1 MYLSKKHLENT
12 IFRYYTTWD
21 LLNDFGGYDIM
32 DLPDAVKDEL
42 KCIDDDFESFSYYVI
57 SGKQV
62 FIVDS
67 DADGSGTIIN
77 KCTIKQFIKRS
88 IEYARENMEV

>member
-1 MYLSKKHLENT
+1 MYLSEKHLENT
-12 IFRYYTTWD
+12 IFRYCTAWD

-42 KCIDDDFESFSYYVI
+42 KCSDDFESFSYYVI

-62 FIVDS
+62 LIVDG
-67 DADGSGTIIN
+67 DAESGTIIN
-77 KCTIKQFIKRS
+77 KCTIKQFINRS

>member
-12 IFRYYTTWD
+12 IFRYCTAWD
-21 LLNDFGGYDIM
+21 LLNDFGGYNIM
-32 DLPDAVKDEL
+32 DLPDAVKDML
-42 KCIDDDFESFSYYVI
+42 KCVDDFEGFSYYVI

-62 FIVDS
+62 LIVDG
-67 DADGSGTIIN
+67 DADGVGTIIN
-77 KCTIKQFIKRS
+77 KCTIKQFIEQS